1 MIRGTE
7 LTYHILNHK
16 PKVYCCYCSCGFR
29 FFIWFVPRLNGLSL
43 CSFIQSN
50 QVINRSLRKVAQT
63 SKWSGAN
70 VMRNCSLVFDVSP
83 VSSSYQVCPVWLVLL
98 VLEVCTEAV
107 IYMILATHPRAKV
120 WCLLF
125 FGMHQILE
133 LARWRWWW
141 CGRPYEKNNTFI
153 FSVFADIIGCGGMCF
168 VVLLVQPWWNVP
180 DSMRFNLIQW
190 KCGLTPN
197 HLLFIQ
203 HLSTSAFISA

>member
-1 MIRGTE
+1 
-7 LTYHILNHK
+7 
-16 PKVYCCYCSCGFR
+16 
-29 FFIWFVPRLNGLSL
+29 
-43 CSFIQSN
+43 
-50 QVINRSLRKVAQT
+50 
-63 SKWSGAN
+63 
-70 VMRNCSLVFDVSP
+70 
-83 VSSSYQVCPVWLVLL
+83 
-98 VLEVCTEAV
+98 
-107 IYMILATHPRAKV
+107 MILATHPRAKV

-180 DSMRFNLIQW
+180 DSMHFNLIQW

-197 HLLFIQ
+197 HLLFY
-203 HLSTSAFISA
+203 STPFNFSIYKRIIFRHRPQSITCIDKCLVHCQLRNGLVQKREDESMNIGPGAADSARKNCQMTHCIARTKTLFSGATLALISTASCLIGEVNKI